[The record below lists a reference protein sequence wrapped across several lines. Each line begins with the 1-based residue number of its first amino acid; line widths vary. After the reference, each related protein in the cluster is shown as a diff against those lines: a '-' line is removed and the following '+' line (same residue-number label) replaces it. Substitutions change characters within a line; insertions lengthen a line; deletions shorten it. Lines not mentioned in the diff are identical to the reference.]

1 MRNWHGLA
9 VRYHI
14 TLTIARLVIHLDHLG
29 RHFIADID
37 FVASVLFIIFVM
49 LGATAA
55 RYEAATATLLTTGTV
70 HAAAYADRQ
79 NDERQEGH
87 EDKSERP

>member
-1 MRNWHGLA
+1 M
-9 VRYHI
+9 
-14 TLTIARLVIHLDHLG
+14 
-29 RHFIADID
+29 F
-37 FVASVLFIIFVM
+37 

-55 RYEAATATLLTTGTV
+55 RYEAATATLLTTSTV

-79 NDERQEGH
+79 NDERSEGH